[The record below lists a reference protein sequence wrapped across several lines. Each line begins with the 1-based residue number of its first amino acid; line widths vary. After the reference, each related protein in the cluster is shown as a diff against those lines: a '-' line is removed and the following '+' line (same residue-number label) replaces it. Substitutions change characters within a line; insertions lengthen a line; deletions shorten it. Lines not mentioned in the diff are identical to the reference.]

1 MEEEWAS
8 IIRTLINY
16 WMDNDVWGPIVN
28 FVAVIELAIQSA
40 FVFMGEDG
48 NGTTAPINA
57 ED

>member
-1 MEEEWAS
+1 
-8 IIRTLINY
+8 
-16 WMDNDVWGPIVN
+16 MDNDVWGPIVN